1 MGWSCAS
8 AAYAT
13 MERWVA
19 QCRKQ
24 TNSSNVFEVKGV
36 RHFFENP
43 TDEHDDGAIT
53 GEVFMCLAEG
63 KCRRVDTF
71 RIEPDGSVTHAPDFF
86 KKVGA

>member
-1 MGWSCAS
+1 
-8 AAYAT
+8 
-13 MERWVA
+13 MELCISGICHDGALGRPVSQA
-19 QCRKQ
+19 NKLLERLRGQ
-24 TNSSNVFEVKGV
+24 V